1 MKPDDDLSR
10 GLRKLRALR
19 PLQEFPERLELGLI
33 NVDRQ
38 ERSAPPKPRRL
49 RDALHGNLLLT
60 LPAFASVAVA
70 AHLLISEPSFDVSRV
85 AEHTVEIPE
94 GGHAALDLGLWLDH
108 HQAEYASVRLHV
120 PHGLTL
126 TNSHEKDRD
135 PECHDTACIYEF
147 MHPTDEQA
155 PSVRVE
161 VRTPGRYRM
170 KVEHASEGRR
180 VHEVFVV
187 HAR

>member
-1 MKPDDDLSR
+1 MKPDNDLSR
-10 GLRKLRALR
+10 GLRKLRSLR
-19 PLQEFPERLELGLI
+19 PSQDFPDRLERSLLA
-33 NVDRQ
+33 VDRA
-38 ERSAPPKPRRL
+38 ERSAPPKPKRL

-70 AHLLISEPSFDVSRV
+70 AHLLIAEPSFDVSRI

-108 HQAEYASVRLHV
+108 HEADFASVRVHV

-126 TNSHEKDRD
+126 TDSAEKDRD
-135 PECHDTACIYEF
+135 PDCHDTACIYEF
-147 MHPTDEQA
+147 MHPTDELA
-155 PSVRVE
+155 PPMRVE

>member
-1 MKPDDDLSR
+1 MTRDSDLSR

-19 PLQEFPERLELGLI
+19 PSQDFPEKLERSLQA
-33 NVDRQ
+33 VDRA
-38 ERSAPPKPRRL
+38 ERIAPPKPRRL
-49 RDALHGNLLLT
+49 RDVLHGNLLLT

-94 GGHAALDLGLWLDH
+94 GGHAEVDLGLWLEH
-108 HQAEYASVRLHV
+108 HEADFASVRLHV

-126 TNSHEKDRD
+126 TDSAAKDRNPD
-135 PECHDTACIYEF
+135 CHDTACIYEF
-147 MHPTDEQA
+147 MHPTDELA
-155 PSVRVE
+155 PPVRVK